1 VGLINGHHAL
11 LFQMSNAGGS
21 KANVFHTVKKWLKDV
36 NRPYSLNDV
45 WEKGAKEFTKSAV
58 QK

>member
-1 VGLINGHHAL
+1 MA
-11 LFQMSNAGGS
+11 NAGGS
-21 KANVFHTVKKWLKDV
+21 KSNVFQTVKQFLKDV